1 MKTPKKLIKP
11 EPDNRKE
18 LYFELF
24 THCER
29 SERSDEEYGSW
40 QTSYSTHFKNVSR
53 DKDLLNKW
61 SFEAR
66 KVSDDVYNA
75 SLIYIIWVEYSD
87 GDTFGYSTGN
97 GQLAYVTTDPEEAIK
112 IEEKI
117 LKGELDWIDSP
128 NSICSYPYWNGYFNG
143 IERVHVEFTKVLV

>member
-18 LYFELF
+18 LYFELI
-24 THCER
+24 THCEHA
-29 SERSDEEYGSW
+29 ERSDKPYGDW
-40 QTSYSTHFKNVSR
+40 QASYATYFGNVSR

-61 SFEAR
+61 NFEAR
-66 KVSDDVYNA
+66 KVSDEVYNVD
-75 SLIYIIWVEYSD
+75 LIYVIWVQYSD
-87 GDTFGYSTGN
+87 GDSFGHSTGH
-97 GQLAYVTTDPEEAIK
+97 GQLAYATTDPEEAIE

-128 NSICSYPYWNGYFNG
+128 NSICSYPYWDGYFNG
-143 IERVHVEFTKVLV
+143 IERVHVEFKKVLG